1 MEKSATGAGT
11 DAVPGSGA
19 EIGSTNDGSQL
30 AGIDS
35 DGLGTTSPKMGAN
48 HDCSQGKTMSVA
60 LNPLKK
66 EQRLSDPHLLSWVQL
81 PELLHRSVPHRCL

>member
-66 EQRLSDPHLLSWVQL
+66 ECAT
-81 PELLHRSVPHRCL
+81 EAE